1 MRINQEKVEKAI
13 EKITALGLTEIP
25 REMKGDIAS
34 YGAGIIQSGLLPATL
49 FFSEGNLEDA
59 LKNFQNEHSNDEDT
73 DTKDRRAVLMKLI
86 FDVMDK
92 KTEDYSKHRP
102 LLDYV
107 RKHRDSVDQ
116 ITEAALA
123 VKIAMRA
130 FKFTEK

>member
-1 MRINQEKVEKAI
+1 MRINQNKVEKAI
-13 EKITALGLTEIP
+13 QVITGLGLKELP

-59 LKNFQNEHSNDEDT
+59 LEKLKKAEKDEDAN
-73 DTKDRRAVLMKLI
+73 TKARRAVVMNLI
-86 FDVMDK
+86 FEVME
-92 KTEDYSKHRP
+92 TGQNNGSKQRP

-107 RKHRDSVDQ
+107 RHHRDCIDQ